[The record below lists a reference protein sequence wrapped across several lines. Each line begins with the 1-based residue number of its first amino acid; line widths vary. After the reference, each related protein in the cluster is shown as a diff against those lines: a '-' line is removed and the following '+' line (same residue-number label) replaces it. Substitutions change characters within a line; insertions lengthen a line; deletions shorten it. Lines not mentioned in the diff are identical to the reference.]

1 MPKNHVI
8 YDNFVLENKVE
19 DMLETM
25 LAVRNLMTIDDSLV
39 AEAGMK
45 KVIHKYDYEGQVER
59 LAMGAGNTVS
69 GKVTFVEEEYDVQVA
84 QQQFSYFDEQA
95 MKDPMVVE
103 VGLKGAATTMVN
115 DMNNQFFAE
124 LAKATIELPIAGEA
138 LCYDDIVDAIALMQV
153 QNTIGGVTAENEDGL
168 VLLIG
173 TDLKAEI
180 RKDEDF
186 KRANQGEILFS
197 GQVGNICDIP
207 VVHSRMVPEGT
218 AYLLTREA
226 VTLFV
231 KKESEVEQDR
241 QANIRRNDVY
251 LRKVNLCALTDA
263 TRLVKIKKSEKSE

>member
-45 KVIHKYDYEGQVER
+45 KIIHKYDYEGQVER

-95 MKDPMVVE
+95 MKDPMVIE

-263 TRLVKIKKSEKSE
+263 TKLVKIKKSEKSE

>member
-45 KVIHKYDYEGQVER
+45 KIIHKYDYEGQVER
-59 LAMGAGNTVS
+59 LAMGVGNTVS

-95 MKDPMVVE
+95 MKDPMVIE

-153 QNTIGGVTAENEDGL
+153 QNTIGGVTVENENGL